1 LNTKFWSTVASD
13 LGTGRPGS
21 GLSKYGGGKS
31 GMLCIACGD
40 ERHDVDHCYSATADG
55 NLSLASL
62 AFLEVTESDK
72 KLLNAQKEGCV
83 LHGQSKDAI
92 EIIRDVVARIRRN
105 LTIADRKKNI
115 QNKRDHKAQR
125 MADLK
130 NNITIKLS
138 PVRPTKQMTIEG
150 QMGKLRVSE
159 EQASIKSL
167 IAMDVIEEEDRNR
180 FNDHLAGM
188 RLEEVQ
194 QRDNEKETESQH
206 EGMGLLLY
214 HNRIFVQPKSTT
226 AVNGVDT
233 TGISEEL
240 LKGDTVSN
248 KCLVFL
254 NFAVRGVTRKDKA
267 FVEIEKYRKWLK
279 DTSKEIENKDRKNSG
294 IT

>member
-1 LNTKFWSTVASD
+1 

-21 GLSKYGGGKS
+21 RLSRYSGGKS

-40 ERHDVDHCYSATADG
+40 ERHNVDHCYSATADG
-55 NLSLASL
+55 NLSLAFL

-83 LHGQSKDAI
+83 LHGQSKDVI
-92 EIIRDVVARIRRN
+92 EIIRDEVARIRRN

-150 QMGKLRVSE
+150 QMGKLR

-167 IAMDVIEEEDRNR
+167 IAMDVTEEEDRSRLNE
-180 FNDHLAGM
+180 HLAGM

-194 QRDNEKETESQH
+194 E
-206 EGMGLLLY
+206 
-214 HNRIFVQPKSTT
+214 
-226 AVNGVDT
+226 
-233 TGISEEL
+233 
-240 LKGDTVSN
+240 
-248 KCLVFL
+248 
-254 NFAVRGVTRKDKA
+254 
-267 FVEIEKYRKWLK
+267 
-279 DTSKEIENKDRKNSG
+279 
-294 IT
+294 

>member
-1 LNTKFWSTVASD
+1 MAGTHGEVHKRYNSAAAVESD

-83 LHGQSKDAI
+83 LHGQSKDVI
-92 EIIRDVVARIRRN
+92 EIIRDVVARIRRNN

-130 NNITIKLS
+130 NNITIKFS
-138 PVRPTKQMTIEG
+138 PVRPTKYKQMTIEG

-167 IAMDVIEEEDRNR
+167 IAMDVTEEEDRSR
-180 FNDHLAGM
+180 LNDHLAGM
-188 RLEEVQ
+188 RLE
-194 QRDNEKETESQH
+194 D
-206 EGMGLLLY
+206 
-214 HNRIFVQPKSTT
+214 
-226 AVNGVDT
+226 
-233 TGISEEL
+233 
-240 LKGDTVSN
+240 
-248 KCLVFL
+248 
-254 NFAVRGVTRKDKA
+254 
-267 FVEIEKYRKWLK
+267 
-279 DTSKEIENKDRKNSG
+279 
-294 IT
+294 

>member
-1 LNTKFWSTVASD
+1 MEKWHEHMEKFTNDTIMQFEYEILVNNAAAVSSD

-21 GLSKYGGGKS
+21 GLSKYGGEKS

-40 ERHDVDHCYSATADG
+40 ERHDVDHCYSATAYG

-83 LHGQSKDAI
+83 LHGQSKDVI

-115 QNKRDHKAQR
+115 QNKHDHKAEK

-138 PVRPTKQMTIEG
+138 PVRPKKQMTIEEKTK
-150 QMGKLRVSE
+150 KLRVSE

-167 IAMDVIEEEDRNR
+167 IAMDVTEEEDRSR
-180 FNDHLAGM
+180 LNDHLAGM

-194 QRDNEKETESQH
+194 ERNTEKETETHH

-214 HNRIFVQPKSTT
+214 HNRIYVQPKSTT

-233 TGISEEL
+233 TDISEEL

-254 NFAVRGVTRKDKA
+254 NFAV
-267 FVEIEKYRKWLK
+267 
-279 DTSKEIENKDRKNSG
+279 
-294 IT
+294 